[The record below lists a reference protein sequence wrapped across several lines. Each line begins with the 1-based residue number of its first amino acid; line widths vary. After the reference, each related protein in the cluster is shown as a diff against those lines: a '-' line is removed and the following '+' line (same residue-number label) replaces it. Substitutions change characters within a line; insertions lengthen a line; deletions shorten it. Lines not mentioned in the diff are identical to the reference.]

1 MLKRFIFIAV
11 FMMSAGYA
19 GAVNV
24 NELNPEFFTG
34 FNDDCLVYYINQA
47 IENNHNAKQATYQ
60 VEQYRQQAKYS
71 LGKELP
77 SFSVSADYL
86 GINTPKVDY
95 FKLSKSAF
103 VLPFQVN
110 YEADF
115 LLKNRDKTRSY
126 KKAFEASRFE
136 EKAV

>member
-24 NELNPEFFTG
+24 NELNPEFFTR

-71 LGKELP
+71 LGK
-77 SFSVSADYL
+77 SFRHSASVQIIL
-86 GINTPKVDY
+86 GLI
-95 FKLSKSAF
+95 LQKSIIS
-103 VLPFQVN
+103 N
-110 YEADF
+110 
-115 LLKNRDKTRSY
+115 
-126 KKAFEASRFE
+126 
-136 EKAV
+136 

>member
-1 MLKRFIFIAV
+1 MLKR

-24 NELNPEFFTG
+24 NELNPEFFTR

-86 GINTPKVDY
+86 GINTPKVD
-95 FKLSKSAF
+95 
-103 VLPFQVN
+103 
-110 YEADF
+110 
-115 LLKNRDKTRSY
+115 
-126 KKAFEASRFE
+126 
-136 EKAV
+136 

>member
-24 NELNPEFFTG
+24 NELNPEFFTR

-77 SFSVSADYL
+77 SFSVSARS
-86 GINTPKVDY
+86 PK
-95 FKLSKSAF
+95 L
-103 VLPFQVN
+103 
-110 YEADF
+110 F
-115 LLKNRDKTRSY
+115 LLMLFLPDQMFNQQKNSL
-126 KKAFEASRFE
+126 KKQKLMFVSQ
-136 EKAV
+136 EKNFFRHSILQVSGHLIQ